1 MIKLNSSTKKTAAKE
16 TEPLSFLFK
25 TQAKHTKNNGRIFNG
40 KRNEVKNVIN
50 EITSLNLG
58 HEKAI
63 SFT

>member
-1 MIKLNSSTKKTAAKE
+1 MIKLNFSTKKTTARRLK
-16 TEPLSFLFK
+16 PLFFLFK
-25 TQAKHTKNNGRIFNG
+25 TQAKHTKNNEGIFNG
-40 KRNEVKNVIN
+40 KHNEVNVIN